1 LTKPSRN
8 GHATD
13 EVDRLH
19 DEIANLQQNVQVL
32 KREHDQAAVRA
43 EEVRTAIE
51 RIEGKITAEGG
62 TFTRNREKLLQQQ
75 GQLQAQIKQH
85 EDFVRQQC
93 GDLLPFALIPQL
105 CVQLKEQLLLEEQ
118 VTQQEAGQTLLN
130 AAKAEIRQRMT
141 NSDFWKKLPKLTEDQ
156 KAKMRDALT
165 DVIDTP
171 LSVEHSEPTNMVHL
185 LAGPQQRR
193 LTSWIDQAIHEVPN
207 RVRSIAAQLERDS
220 RELQKT
226 EETLRKIPA
235 DDVLKPLLEELHG
248 LHQELADVSKQTLA
262 KEEQL
267 KTVELQLN
275 ELQRQYDEAAKR
287 IGMLTTHTKKIA
299 LAERMQKAL
308 EEYKDSLIEKKVV
321 RLQETVS
328 ECFNTLS
335 RKKDALRRIAI
346 DPRTFAVTLYDRRN
360 QPLPKAQLS
369 AGEKQIYAISML
381 WALAKISGRPLPI
394 IIDTPLG
401 RLDSDH
407 RSLLVQHYFPVAS
420 HQVLILSTDTEVDQS
435 YFAALQRDVAYA
447 YHLEFDPVEHGTT
460 VSSGYFWRRSDEAH
474 EAAAQ

>member
-1 LTKPSRN
+1 VTGSLA
-8 GHATD
+8 ATTPFVAVNESLSAYPTLGD
-13 EVDRLH
+13 PGP
-19 DEIANLQQNVQVL
+19 LQNN
-32 KREHDQAAVRA
+32 
-43 EEVRTAIE
+43 RTPF
-51 RIEGKITAEGG
+51 R
-62 TFTRNREKLLQQQ
+62 
-75 GQLQAQIKQH
+75 
-85 EDFVRQQC
+85 VS
-93 GDLLPFALIPQL
+93 LPASFGCA
-105 CVQLKEQLLLEEQ
+105 
-118 VTQQEAGQTLLN
+118 
-130 AAKAEIRQRMT
+130 R
-141 NSDFWKKLPKLTEDQ
+141 
-156 KAKMRDALT
+156 
-165 DVIDTP
+165 
-171 LSVEHSEPTNMVHL
+171 
-185 LAGPQQRR
+185 
-193 LTSWIDQAIHEVPN
+193 
-207 RVRSIAAQLERDS
+207 
-220 RELQKT
+220 
-226 EETLRKIPA
+226 
-235 DDVLKPLLEELHG
+235 
-248 LHQELADVSKQTLA
+248 
-262 KEEQL
+262 
-267 KTVELQLN
+267 TVELQLN

-321 RLQETVS
+321 RLQETDS

-360 QPLPKAQLS
+360 QPLPKTQLS